1 MDALELRIIQLEKTV
16 AKLVELNK
24 DRLSNDDKPTKPI
37 KSKKSKKVAD
47 TKSDDDAPKKKRA
60 PSGYLLY
67 INSIR
72 DQVKTELGDELG
84 PKDVTKELAKRWKA
98 LDEEQ
103 RTEWNDKSKAMKDS
117 DTE

>member
-1 MDALELRIIQLEKTV
+1 MNALELRVLELEKTV
-16 AKLVELNK
+16 AQLVELNK
-24 DRLSNDDKPTKPI
+24 DKINIDKPSNT
-37 KSKKSKKVAD
+37 KKVKKTIT
-47 TKSDDDAPKKKRA
+47 TKSDDEEPKKKRP

-72 DQVKTELGDELG
+72 QQVKSELGEHSG

-98 LDEEQ
+98 LDDDE
-103 RTEWNDKSKAMKDS
+103 RSEWNDKSKAMKDS

>member
-1 MDALELRIIQLEKTV
+1 MDALELRILELENTV
-16 AKLVELNK
+16 AQLLQINK
-24 DRLSNDDKPTKPI
+24 DKIPNDKPI
-37 KSKKSKKVAD
+37 KSKKSKKTTD
-47 TKSDDDAPKKKRA
+47 SKSDDELPKKKRL

-72 DQVKTELGDELG
+72 AQVKTDLGEENG
-84 PKDVTKELAKRWKA
+84 PKDVTRELDKRWKA
-98 LDEEQ
+98 LDDEQ

>member
-16 AKLVELNK
+16 ANLVELNK
-24 DRLSNDDKPTKPI
+24 DQLSNDDKPI

-47 TKSDDDAPKKKRA
+47 TKADDDAPKKKRL

-72 DQVKTELGDELG
+72 SQVKTELGDEVG
-84 PKDVTKELAKRWKA
+84 PKDVTKELAMRWKA

-117 DTE
+117 DTD